1 MTDSPQDAPRDAS
14 ELKGKT
20 GLTRLRNAALYS
32 LSGLRTAYQSEAAFR
47 QETWGAAVLIPLAF
61 FMPASG
67 MGRALMIASVLLVLV
82 VELLNSGIEALA
94 DRVSQENHILIK
106 KAKDVGSAAVM
117 LALINVVVV
126 WVSVLFG

>member
-1 MTDSPQDAPRDAS
+1 MNDRPQDAPRDAS
-14 ELKGKT
+14 ALKGKT

-47 QETWGAAVLIPLAF
+47 QEIWAAVVLIPLAF
-61 FMPASG
+61 FMSASG
-67 MGRALMIASVLLVLV
+67 MGRALMIGSVLLVLV
-82 VELLNSGIEALA
+82 VELLNSGVEALA

-126 WVSVLFG
+126 WVLVLLG